1 MSAGVDVPTLAGRHV
16 RLEPLS
22 LAHLPGLCEVGLD
35 PELWRITVSHVATP
49 ADMRRYVEAALAD
62 RDAGT
67 ALPYAQV
74 EVATGRVVGSTR
86 LANWAPA
93 HRRIEIGWTWIA
105 PPWQRTAIN
114 TEAKLLLMT
123 HAFET
128 LGCQRVELK
137 TDAIN
142 DRSRAAILRLGAVE
156 EGTLRRHT
164 VTDLG
169 RTRDTVFF
177 SVLADE
183 WPRVKA
189 GLESRLETRLE
200 ARPGPP

>member
-1 MSAGVDVPTLAGRHV
+1 MPGAAVHVPVLAGRHV

-22 LAHLPGLCEVGLD
+22 LAHVPGLCEVGLD
-35 PELWRITVSHVATP
+35 PELWRITVSYVATP
-49 ADMRRYVEAALAD
+49 ADMRRWVQAALAD

-67 ALPYAQV
+67 AFPYAQV

-86 LANWAPA
+86 LANWAPT

-128 LGCQRVELK
+128 LLCQRVELK
-137 TDAIN
+137 TDALN
-142 DRSRAAILRLGAVE
+142 ARSRAAILRLGAVE

-177 SVLADE
+177 SVLSDE
-183 WPRVKA
+183 WPRVKV
-189 GLESRLETRLE
+189 GLGARLE
-200 ARPGPP
+200 ARLLPR

>member
-1 MSAGVDVPTLAGRHV
+1 MAPGRATHVPVLAGRHV

-22 LAHLPGLCEVGLD
+22 LAHVPGLCEVGLD
-35 PELWRITVSHVATP
+35 PELWRITVSYVATA

-128 LGCQRVELK
+128 LGCAVVGLRTDNFNFRSQR
-137 TDAIN
+137 AIEALGAKR
-142 DRSRAAILRLGAVE
+142 DGVLRHHAARRDGTVRDSVMYSILLAEWRDVKRHLELRLARGGRGA
-156 EGTLRRHT
+156 
-164 VTDLG
+164 
-169 RTRDTVFF
+169 
-177 SVLADE
+177 
-183 WPRVKA
+183 P
-189 GLESRLETRLE
+189 
-200 ARPGPP
+200 

>member
-1 MSAGVDVPTLAGRHV
+1 MPAGAAPHVPVLGGRHV

-22 LAHLPGLCEVGLD
+22 QAHVPGLCEVGLD

-114 TEAKLLLMT
+114 TEAKLLLLT

-128 LGCQRVELK
+128 LCCQRVELK

-142 DRSRAAILRLGAVE
+142 ARSRSAILRLGAVE

-177 SVLADE
+177 SVLSDE

-189 GLESRLETRLE
+189 GLAARLQPR
-200 ARPGPP
+200 

>member
-1 MSAGVDVPTLAGRHV
+1 MHPLIGRFV

-22 LAHLPGLCEVGLD
+22 LAHVPALCEVGLD
-35 PELWRITVSHVATP
+35 PELWRVTTSHVATP
-49 ADMRRYVEAALAD
+49 EDMHRYVATALAE

-74 EVATGRVVGSTR
+74 EAASGRVVGSTR

-93 HRRIEIGWTWIA
+93 HRRIEIGWTWLA
-105 PPWQRTAIN
+105 RPWQRTALN

-123 HAFET
+123 HAFDV

-137 TDAIN
+137 TDALN
-142 DRSRAAILRLGAVE
+142 ARSRAAILRLGAVE
-156 EGTLRRHT
+156 EGTLRRHAIT
-164 VTDLG
+164 EQG
-169 RTRDTVFF
+169 RTRDTVYF

-183 WPRVKA
+183 WPRVRA
-189 GLESRLETRLE
+189 GLEARL
-200 ARPGPP
+200 ASA

>member
-1 MSAGVDVPTLAGRHV
+1 MAGAGTAEVPPLAGRFV

-22 LAHLPGLCEVGLD
+22 LAHLPALCEVGLD

-49 ADMRRYVEAALAD
+49 DDMRRYVEAALAA
-62 RDAGT
+62 RAAGT
-67 ALPYAQV
+67 ALPYVQV
-74 EVATGRVVGSTR
+74 EIASGRVVGGTR
-86 LANWAPA
+86 LANWARE
-93 HRRIEIGWTWIA
+93 HRRIEIGWTWLA
-105 PPWQRTAIN
+105 RPWQRTALN

-128 LGCQRVELK
+128 LGCARVELK

-142 DRSRAAILRLGAVE
+142 ARSRAAILRLGAVE

-169 RTRDTVFF
+169 RTRDTVYF
-177 SVLADE
+177 SVLDDE

-189 GLESRLETRLE
+189 GLQTRLR
-200 ARPGPP
+200 AHGAAG

>member
-1 MSAGVDVPTLAGRHV
+1 MSGAAVHVPVLAGRHV

-49 ADMRRYVEAALAD
+49 DDMRRYVEAALAD
-62 RDAGT
+62 REAGT

-74 EVATGRVVGSTR
+74 DVASGRVVGSTR

-93 HRRIEIGWTWIA
+93 HRRIEIGWTWVA
-105 PPWQRTAIN
+105 RPWQRTAIN

-128 LGCQRVELK
+128 LGCERVELK

-189 GLESRLETRLE
+189 GLEARLLPR
-200 ARPGPP
+200 